1 MKPAIIVTRKIHPDA
16 LSLLSRHGHLR
27 VFEGEEPIPPGLLKD
42 WLSSAR
48 ACLCML
54 TDRMTAD
61 VLDSASHLQII
72 ANLAVGYDNF
82 DVDTASKKGIMLT
95 NTPDVLT
102 EATAEL
108 TWALMLALARQIV
121 PSHQAILANQWKAWS
136 PDSFLAT
143 QLTGKTLGI
152 AGLGRIGTAVA
163 RRAPAFGMSVV
174 AWQRQDSDGSS
185 PDGIL
190 RLNLQE
196 FLQRSDVISLHLP
209 LTTATRAVVNR
220 TWFQNMKP
228 TAFLINTARGGLIDE
243 SALKEALD
251 RGYLKG
257 AALDVLNE
265 EPQGASHP
273 LVSHP
278 LVLATPHIG
287 SATSETRRAMALR
300 AATNIVAAL
309 NDETPPDLLN
319 AAFLP
324 KA

>member
-1 MKPAIIVTRKIHPDA
+1 MHPTIVVTRKIHPDA
-16 LSLLSRHGHLR
+16 LTLLSRHGELQ
-27 VFEGEEPIPPGLLKD
+27 VFEGDEPIPPMLLKD

-54 TDRMTAD
+54 TDRITAD
-61 VLDSASHLQII
+61 VLDSADRLQII

-82 DVDTASKKGIMLT
+82 DVGAASKKGIMLT

-108 TWALMLALARQIV
+108 TWALMLALARQLV

-136 PDSFLAT
+136 PDGFLST

-174 AWQRQDSDGSS
+174 AWQRQDSERSS

-190 RLNLQE
+190 RLNLKE
-196 FLQRSDVISLHLP
+196 FLQRSDVVSLHLP
-209 LTTATRAVVNR
+209 LTPDTREMVNH
-220 TWFQNMKP
+220 TWFQHMKP
-228 TAFLINTARGGLIDE
+228 TAFLINTARGGLIQE
-243 SALKEALD
+243 RALKEALD
-251 RGYLKG
+251 LGYLKG
-257 AALDVLNE
+257 AALDVFNE

-287 SATSETRRAMALR
+287 SATAETRRAMALR

-309 NDETPPDLLN
+309 TDQMPPDLLN
-319 AAFLP
+319 AAFLA